1 MRENLFFSDRLADGR
16 MVKAM
21 TGGELVLDCEVAGA
35 PPPTIHW
42 LHNGHR
48 IVQGVDRDV
57 LDDEASYE
65 SSSYSRLS
73 DSADAAAAG
82 GSRSSLLFSTTKS
95 RLHVDCVKPVDAG
108 VYSCVAETPSNRIV
122 TRTIVEVVSSNVKQH
137 KRRIFGNNVLPFMHL
152 GVIGGPS
159 TCANKHSAADNGTPA
174 RVYMWTV
181 NRIEMEGSD
190 VQLYC
195 RAAGSPQPQITWY
208 DVDDRVIE
216 ADDPQYRLLPNGDLL
231 IRDVSFSANMGVYRC
246 VAENAAGTDASESF
260 VYPTTAK

>member
-1 MRENLFFSDRLADGR
+1 
-16 MVKAM
+16 
-21 TGGELVLDCEVAGA
+21 
-35 PPPTIHW
+35 
-42 LHNGHR
+42 
-48 IVQGVDRDV
+48 
-57 LDDEASYE
+57 
-65 SSSYSRLS
+65 
-73 DSADAAAAG
+73 
-82 GSRSSLLFSTTKS
+82 
-95 RLHVDCVKPVDAG
+95 
-108 VYSCVAETPSNRIV
+108 
-122 TRTIVEVVSSNVKQH
+122 
-137 KRRIFGNNVLPFMHL
+137 
-152 GVIGGPS
+152 
-159 TCANKHSAADNGTPA
+159 
-174 RVYMWTV
+174 MWTV